1 MAKARQ
7 SRSWWTSTVARWRRS
22 GLTAAAFATQEE
34 LSVSSLR
41 WWSSALGRGTRAK
54 HGLSAV
60 EPIEI
65 AVPSPMRAPGSAV
78 EVAIGDA
85 VIRCEPGVDVAY
97 LAALIRALSSR

>member
-1 MAKARQ
+1 
-7 SRSWWTSTVARWRRS
+7 VARWRRS
-22 GLTAAAFATQEE
+22 GLTAAAFAAQEG

-41 WWSSALGRGTRAK
+41 WWSSALGRGTRAE
-54 HGLSAV
+54 HGVSAV

-65 AVPSPMRAPGSAV
+65 AVPSPMRAPSAV

-97 LAALIRALSSR
+97 VAALIRALSSR